1 MLTDREFEEEDLG
14 FMEQLAAAHPVWKA
28 EEFGTKNAAEFM
40 LAYSMYNGTWLVWEL
55 DGTPAAVSF
64 HLEWAPSNGKPWLG
78 TVAVAPE
85 AKEKGI
91 GRAVIEEIAGRLRAE
106 HKAMF
111 TANIRKPHFCQK
123 SVNAHRSLSVSQPLQ
138 ANWALVTQCATR
150 ADLPLSFIQKT
161 ETTTSS
167 ETIRQYSSSVMP
179 SSSLTLS
186 IHKKEIREHI

>member
-1 MLTDREFEEEDLG
+1 MLTDREFEEEDIG
-14 FMEQLAAAHPVWKA
+14 FLEQLAAAHPVWKA

-85 AKEKGI
+85 AKEKGT

-111 TANIRKPHFCQK
+111 TAVPLARQEWVLFLSQCGFEQLKLEKDDREKTYMIMVKP
-123 SVNAHRSLSVSQPLQ
+123 L
-138 ANWALVTQCATR
+138 
-150 ADLPLSFIQKT
+150 
-161 ETTTSS
+161 
-167 ETIRQYSSSVMP
+167 
-179 SSSLTLS
+179 
-186 IHKKEIREHI
+186 